1 MDLKI
6 SETAKQAAQFSAVM
20 KQGAPKL
27 QLFNLQTKALNAVLG
42 PFQDLLVQA
51 KQGIDLFQEV
61 IGVTSETVEETNKT
75 VTTFNETIETT
86 MTIFGGIV
94 KDVLILIGI
103 FMAAVGVVA
112 ILAGSFANMN
122 SVVPGSGDAF
132 EMVKEAGA
140 LLWEQMQQLIGAFG
154 EVGVSGETVKEALT
168 NIAGAAMTFLA
179 VVISVYAAL
188 ATGYLQIVN
197 LLADAGIFTT
207 LIEGAM
213 MLFGTVQETV
223 NGVLEQLGV
232 VEGGSMGLVEVVR
245 TVIDK
250 IVGFIATS
258 GILPLLDEILSFT
271 FEGLK
276 VLIVIIGFVL
286 KATIAFFQTTAPY
299 WEYLISIVM
308 VGFTAMG
315 GALRIFFRFWSSVFK
330 LITGDV
336 DGFAEGILSLGD
348 LFTETFDNILDA
360 ISNVADKGLAMIEPL
375 LDAIEKVTGFD
386 AAGAIGGAAEGA
398 AGLLGFSDG
407 GIASGPSSGYPVNLH
422 GTEAVV
428 PLPNGRSIP
437 VELSGAVRGG
447 GGDTINL
454 SVNVSGGGGNP
465 REVAKQVSEEVA
477 RVFKSRSRSSGF
489 TRGL

>member
-27 QLFNLQTKALNAVLG
+27 QLFNLQTKALNAILG

-51 KQGIDLFQEV
+51 KQGLDLFQEV
-61 IGVTSETVEETNKT
+61 TGQTSESVEETNKT
-75 VTTFNETIETT
+75 MTTFNETIETT

-122 SVVPGSGDAF
+122 AVVPGSGDAF

-140 LLWEQMQQLIGAFG
+140 LLWEQMQQLIAAFDG
-154 EVGVSGETVKEALT
+154 VGVSGETVKEALAT
-168 NIAGAAMTFLA
+168 IAGAAMTFLG
-179 VVISVYAAL
+179 VVISVYAAI
-188 ATGYLQIVN
+188 ATGYLQVLN
-197 LLADAGIFTT
+197 LLADAGIFSTI
-207 LIEGAM
+207 IEGAM
-213 MLFGTVQETV
+213 MLYGTIVETV
-223 NGVLEQLGV
+223 GGVLEQLGV
-232 VEGGSMGLVEVVR
+232 VGDGSMGLVEVVR
-245 TVIDK
+245 AVIDS
-250 IVGFIATS
+250 IVGFIANS
-258 GILPLLDEILSFT
+258 GILPLLNEILSFA
-271 FEGLK
+271 FEGISA
-276 VLIVIIGFVL
+276 VIVVVGFLVR
-286 KATIAFFQTTAPY
+286 AVIAFFQATAPV
-299 WEYLISIVM
+299 WNSLISLVM
-308 VGFTAMG
+308 VGFDMVIGT
-315 GALRIFFRFWSSVFK
+315 LQLFFRFWSSVFK

-336 DGFAEGILSLGD
+336 DGFKEGILSLGD
-348 LFTETFDNILDA
+348 LFMEVFDNIMGSLENFAENAAEVVQPILDT
-360 ISNVADKGLAMIEPL
+360 L
-375 LDAIEKVTGFD
+375 EKVGDF
-386 AAGAIGGAAEGA
+386 IGGTVGGIGDKVG
-398 AGLLGFSDG
+398 GLVGFSEG
-407 GIASGPSSGYPVNLH
+407 GIATGPTSGYPVNLH

-437 VELSGAVRGG
+437 VELSGAVRGA

-454 SVNVSGGGGNP
+454 SINVSGGGGNP

-477 RVFKSRSRSSGF
+477 RVFKNRSRSSGF